1 MNSRRLKGQPTNKKK
16 KCHQK
21 KKKKFKRDVVMGN
34 KLKVKTLYFQV
45 FLVILGTELIHF
57 PTLDQMPKSFIA

>member
-1 MNSRRLKGQPTNKKK
+1 
-16 KCHQK
+16 
-21 KKKKFKRDVVMGN
+21 MGN